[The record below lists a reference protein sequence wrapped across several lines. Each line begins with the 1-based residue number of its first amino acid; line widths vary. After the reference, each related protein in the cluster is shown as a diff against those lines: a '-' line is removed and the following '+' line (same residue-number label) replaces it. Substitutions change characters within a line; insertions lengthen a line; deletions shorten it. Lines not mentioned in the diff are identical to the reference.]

1 MMSERRPLGVRGLT
15 VDLAQPTLRQSHAP
29 SRSRRCP
36 VKRCDS
42 TTNIEG
48 RIMSLQGKTAIVTG
62 GATGIGRAIAHA
74 LAKAGARVAVGG
86 RRADK
91 LTEAAAAFAG
101 EQIAW
106 RVCDVAD
113 RSSANE
119 FIGWAIEKLGRI
131 DILVNSAGANI
142 KNRTIAEM
150 RPEQWDELLAV
161 NATGAY
167 NCMAAALPGMRERK
181 SGLIV
186 NISSISGLRASKLGG
201 VAYCAS
207 KFAMAGLGTAVSLE
221 EADNGIRV
229 SNVYPGEVDTPILA
243 ARPTP
248 VTAEHRARILQPEDV
263 AAAVLMIAE
272 LPPRAHVPEL
282 VIKPALQDFA

>member
-1 MMSERRPLGVRGLT
+1 
-15 VDLAQPTLRQSHAP
+15 
-29 SRSRRCP
+29 
-36 VKRCDS
+36 
-42 TTNIEG
+42 
-48 RIMSLQGKTAIVTG
+48 MSLQGKTAVVTG

-74 LAKAGARVAVGG
+74 LARAGARVTIGG

-91 LTEAAAAFAG
+91 LREAAAGLSEA
-101 EQIAW
+101 QISG
-106 RVCDVAD
+106 RVCDVAS
-113 RSSANE
+113 RTSVNE
-119 FIGWAIEKLGRI
+119 FVQWALDELGQI
-131 DILVNSAGANI
+131 DILVNAAGANI

-167 NCMAAALPGMRERK
+167 NCTAAVLPGMRERK
-181 SGLIV
+181 SGLII

-201 VAYCAS
+201 VGYCAS

-221 EADNGIRV
+221 EAANGIRV
-229 SNVYPGEVDTPILA
+229 TNIFPGEVDTPILDE
-243 ARPTP
+243 RPTP

>member
-1 MMSERRPLGVRGLT
+1 
-15 VDLAQPTLRQSHAP
+15 
-29 SRSRRCP
+29 
-36 VKRCDS
+36 
-42 TTNIEG
+42 
-48 RIMSLQGKTAIVTG
+48 MSLQGKTAVVTG

-74 LAKAGARVAVGG
+74 LARAGARVAIGG

-91 LTEAAAAFAG
+91 LNEATAVSTG
-101 EQIAW
+101 EKIASC
-106 RVCDVAD
+106 VCDVAN
-113 RSSANE
+113 RESANE
-119 FIGWAIEKLGRI
+119 FVRWALDELGQL
-131 DILVNSAGANI
+131 DILVNAAGANI

-167 NCMAAALPGMRERK
+167 NCMAAVLPGMRERK

-221 EADNGIRV
+221 EAANGIRV
-229 SNVYPGEVDTPILA
+229 SNIFPGEVDTPILD